1 MDVPVS
7 LSFARK
13 CFTSHEVW
21 SASPKSIMSQLYT
34 GVYTAQMLPIFRQ
47 TMALVLPFLGGVGIR
62 RVHLR
67 GVLHAPALADLLWL
81 CSQYQVMLS
90 TDSVGPQVRPALGR
104 WGYADWC
111 DWTYQSAPSLP
122 PEREPQAAV
131 GPVNTADGQQIM
143 LPHVKG
149 RHRAEHV
156 RQVRAWLAGFRRSAF
171 YPATE
176 PGWWRQPRQ
185 LALATLL

>member
-1 MDVPVS
+1 
-7 LSFARK
+7 
-13 CFTSHEVW
+13 
-21 SASPKSIMSQLYT
+21 
-34 GVYTAQMLPIFRQ
+34 
-47 TMALVLPFLGGVGIR
+47 
-62 RVHLR
+62 
-67 GVLHAPALADLLWL
+67 
-81 CSQYQVMLS
+81 MLS
-90 TDSVGPQVRPALGR
+90 TDSIGPTVRPALGR

-111 DWTYQSAPSLP
+111 DWSYRSAPSLP
-122 PEREPQAAV
+122 PEREQEAAV
-131 GPVNTADGQQIM
+131 LPVNTADGQQIM